1 MSEPKTRQTGLAKYL
16 CSLCVFTSPF
26 GARWTEREDIPLDD
40 VEGAVRGAL
49 TPVKPPPGFRTH
61 LQNNLEL
68 AARGRLSGLALEYPK
83 PYREGILIGLSAGLL
98 AILTA
103 AIAIIL
109 HVRTSKVS

>member
-1 MSEPKTRQTGLAKYL
+1 MSEPRTRQTGLSRRLQFLRAYI
-16 CSLCVFTSPF
+16 SPF
-26 GARWTEREDIPLDD
+26 GTSWSEPEDIPLDD

-49 TPVKPPPGFRTH
+49 TPVKPPPGFRAH

-68 AARGRLSGLALEYPK
+68 AAKGRLSGLALEYPK

-103 AIAIIL
+103 AIAVIL
-109 HVRTSKVS
+109 HVRTSRAS

>member
-1 MSEPKTRQTGLAKYL
+1 MSEPRTRQTGLAR
-16 CSLCVFTSPF
+16 CSQSFWAFISPF
-26 GARWTEREDIPLDD
+26 DVRWSEREDIPLDD

-49 TPVKPPPGFRTH
+49 TPVKPPPGFRAH
-61 LQNNLEL
+61 LQDNLEL
-68 AARGRLSGLALEYPK
+68 AAKGRLSGLALEYPK